1 MKGEADLREYQR
13 QALQFVVATPR
24 CYLAAKAGAGKTA
37 VALAAIDRL
46 MFDLFEVSR
55 VLVVAPL
62 RVVEQ
67 WPREAARWEF
77 GQRLTWAS
85 YTGKPREREQA
96 AASSASVMVVS
107 FEHFPEIVRRFMAG
121 GRWPFD
127 LVVFDEASRLR
138 NGGRKGSVTW
148 RAMHA
153 ISGKS
158 QARIVLMS
166 GSPRP
171 GTAHELFAPVFLL
184 DQGQR
189 LGRTLT
195 AFRSGYLEPAKV
207 DRHTKQVFS
216 WRLREGMEQA
226 LYARIADLYFA
237 VAPDLGLPS
246 VTIDR
251 PVRLPPIAAQA
262 CRDLQRHQVV
272 DIEEIDVEVAAYS
285 AGTAAGKLHQMC
297 QGAVYGEDG
306 RVQHLHD
313 EKIDELRQILEEVEG
328 RALVAVWFEHDRQR
342 LAEQVPGVVDITTEA
357 GLAQALRGQVQVAM
371 IHPAAAGH
379 GIDGLQEHYS
389 TIIWFALPA
398 SFELYDQTVR
408 RLVRS
413 GQRETVRIYRIVAE
427 NGVADPRIVQRLAE
441 KQAEQD
447 RFFEYLEQRR
457 TA

>member
-1 MKGEADLREYQR
+1 MKRESDFREYQR
-13 QALQFVVATPR
+13 QALQFVLETPR

-46 MFDLFEVSR
+46 MFDSFEVQR

-77 GQRLTWAS
+77 GQRLTWAT
-85 YTGKPREREQA
+85 YVGKPREREQA
-96 AASSASVMVVS
+96 AASGARVTVAS

-127 LVVFDEASRLR
+127 MVVFDEASRLR

-148 RAMHA
+148 KAMHA

-158 QARIVLMS
+158 DARIVLMS

-184 DQGQR
+184 DQGRR
-189 LGRTLT
+189 LGSTLT
-195 AFRSGYLEPAKV
+195 AFRAAYLEPAKV
-207 DRHTKQVFS
+207 DRHTGTVFS
-216 WRLREGMEQA
+216 WRLRDGMEDA

-251 PVRLPPIAAQA
+251 PVRLPQIAAQA

-272 DIEEIDVEVAAYS
+272 DIEELDVEVAAFS

-306 RVQHLHD
+306 RAQHLHD
-313 EKIDELRQILEEVEG
+313 EKIAELRQILEEVDG
-328 RALVAVWFEHDRQR
+328 RAVVAVWYEHDRQR
-342 LAEQVPGVVDITTEA
+342 LAEQVPGIVDITSEA
-357 GLAQALRGQVQVAM
+357 GLAAALRGEVQVAM
-371 IHPAAAGH
+371 LHPAAAGH
-379 GIDGLQEHYS
+379 GIDGLQEHFS
-389 TIIWFALPA
+389 ALVWFALPA

-447 RFFEYLEQRR
+447 KFFEYLERRR